1 MYNLSQLQAQ
11 FQDYLKNHPF
21 TQPPVELYEPIDY
34 VLALGGKRIRPV
46 LLLMSYQLFDAR
58 LENAMPAALAIE
70 VFHNFSLLHD
80 DIMDQAPLRRG
91 KPSVHIKYNTN
102 TGILSGDLMLIYAYR
117 YLGATVLKEEKVFKA
132 IYKTFN
138 QVATEVCEGQQY
150 DMNFETCMDVGIDE
164 YINMIRLKT
173 AVLIGGALKIG
184 AMAAGSSK
192 KDAELL
198 YDFGVNTGIAF
209 QLQDDILDTFGDP
222 EKFGKKVGGDIA
234 QNKKTFLLL
243 KALELAEGDDHSSLI
258 AMINDNSMEEK
269 EKIKKVTALYNA
281 LDVRQYGEKLQERY
295 TDLAFDAL
303 AKVECANDRKKPL
316 RDIATELLNR
326 EA

>member
-1 MYNLSQLQAQ
+1 MYDLSQLQAQ
-11 FQDYLKNHPF
+11 FQDYLKNHSF
-21 TQPPVELYEPIDY
+21 TQPPVELYDPIDY
-34 VLALGGKRIRPV
+34 VLSLGGKRIRPV
-46 LLLMSYQLFDAR
+46 LLLMGYQLFDVR
-58 LENAMPAALAIE
+58 LENAMPAAFAVE

-117 YLGATVLKEEKVFKA
+117 YLGDTVLKDEKAFKD

-150 DMNFETCMDVGIDE
+150 DMNFETRMDVSIDE

-184 AMAAGSSK
+184 ALAAGSSN

-222 EKFGKKVGGDIA
+222 DKFGKKVGGDIV

-243 KALELAEGDDHSSLI
+243 KALELAKGDDHSNLV
-258 AMINDNSMEEK
+258 AMINDNGMEEK

-281 LDVRQYGEKLQERY
+281 LGVRQDAEKLQAEY
-295 TDLAFDAL
+295 TDLAFEAL